1 MRLNERRTLI
11 GLFIAGVAG
20 AILFMPAVYFL
31 GLWLAPPR
39 PVPVATHVPPLL
51 SEAIWA
57 RADGGRATELQ
68 PINPIS
74 FVRMRICRTVAA
86 QTDDPNVRAERRA
99 ECMKNLPAIQAADYL
114 SGLHMRDERVP
125 EGSFRSS
132 ISQFATAAWLTRSWT
147 KAELVDT
154 LAARGEFGIRF
165 RGADAAARGYFAR
178 EAEALSLSQAA
189 LLAGLIGDRRTDPWC
204 DIGAAASIR
213 HRILERMRENLVID
227 DTAFNAADREPID
240 LGSPPADHRRVAVTC
255 DRGFKCKSPY
265 ERR

>member
-1 MRLNERRTLI
+1 MRLTERRTLI

-39 PVPVATHVPPLL
+39 PVPVSTHVPPLL
-51 SEAIWA
+51 SDAIWA

-74 FVRMRICRTVAA
+74 FARMRICRTVAA
-86 QTDDPNVRAERRA
+86 QTGDPTVRAERRA
-99 ECMKNLPAIQAADYL
+99 ECMKILPAIQAADYL
-114 SGLHMRDERVP
+114 SGLHMQDERVP
-125 EGSFRSS
+125 EGGFRSS

-147 KAELVDT
+147 KAELVET

-178 EAEALSLSQAA
+178 EAEELSLSQTA

-204 DIGAAASIR
+204 DIEATASIR
-213 HRILERMRENLVID
+213 HRILERMRENLAID
-227 DTAFNAADREPID
+227 DTAFNTADREPID
-240 LGSPPADHRRVAVTC
+240 LGSPPADYQPCRDDLR
-255 DRGFKCKSPY
+255 
-265 ERR
+265 